1 MKIGILFA
9 GQGSQHSG
17 MGKDFYD
24 RFPAARAVYDRVH
37 IDIDVKKLCFEGTQ
51 EELNDTAVAQPCI
64 LTTSSAIAARI
75 ERKRHSRRCG
85 CRTEP
90 WRIFRSWLMPV
101 YLRRNQGA
109 ALVRERGKIM
119 GSGFAGRDK
128 RHGSCFEY
136 R

>member
-64 LTTSSAIAARI
+64 LTTSSAIAAVLSENGI
-75 ERKRHSRRCG
+75 HADAIAGLSLGE
-85 CRTEP
+85 
-90 WRIFRSWLMPV
+90 
-101 YLRRNQGA
+101 YLRRNRGRHWFANAARSWQRLCRQGQA
-109 ALVRERGKIM
+109 AWQL
-119 GSGFAGRDK
+119 F
-128 RHGSCFEY
+128 
-136 R
+136 

>member
-64 LTTSSAIAARI
+64 LTTSSAIAAVLSENGI
-75 ERKRHSRRCG
+75 HADAVAGLSLGEYSALAYAG
-85 CRTEP
+85 
-90 WRIFRSWLMPV
+90 
-101 YLRRNQGA
+101 NQGD
-109 ALVRERGKIM
+109 
-119 GSGFAGRDK
+119 GRTPLPA
-128 RHGSCFEY
+128 RWMQ
-136 R
+136 

>member
-1 MKIGILFA
+1 MIVSR
-9 GQGSQHSG
+9 Q
-17 MGKDFYD
+17 
-24 RFPAARAVYDRVH
+24 PRAVYDRVH

-64 LTTSSAIAARI
+64 LTTSSAIAAVLSENGI
-75 ERKRHSRRCG
+75 HADAVAGLSLGEYSALAYAG
-85 CRTEP
+85 VFTPE
-90 WRIFRSWLMPV
+90 
-101 YLRRNQGA
+101 QGV